1 MADREYLDN
10 FEQMLENGLL
20 KVCGIGSML
29 SSEDI
34 TQRWEE
40 FIEDYVSDGV
50 ENWNGWPEVTLAW
63 AGYLGVAVAHQ
74 WDADWQAH
82 SHDSYRSYYG
92 PKGYD
97 DMDEHIIQHVLG
109 LDLESEAA
117 CKITSTLRNCAAAV
131 QALYRHEHI
140 EIQTETGFYIL
151 VRSFSVM
158 YRVGAAMELARLG
171 YRNELISGNPSFS
184 VS

>member
-34 TQRWEE
+34 TLRWEE
-40 FIEDYVSDGV
+40 FIKDYVADGV
-50 ENWNGWPEVTLAW
+50 ENWNGWPEVALAW

-92 PKGYD
+92 PHGYD
-97 DMDEHIIQHVLG
+97 DMDENIIQRVLG
-109 LDLESEAA
+109 LDLSSPSASA
-117 CKITSTLRNCAAAV
+117 IKSKLQNCASAV
-131 QALYRHEHI
+131 LALYRHEHI
-140 EIQTETGFYIL
+140 EIQTEAGFYIL
-151 VRSFSVM
+151 VRSFGVM
-158 YRVGAAMELARLG
+158 YRIGAAVELARLG
-171 YRNELISGNPSFS
+171 YRNEFISGSPSSS